1 MNPMLLLFV
10 CVSCLS
16 VLGIFV
22 MCSLTVCF
30 GGAKVRMPSQVIYE
44 VPDMEDLGLV
54 SLRSIVRGAVRIE
67 KNPQLCYVDTIDW
80 TSLTSVDHEDDF
92 VLQNKAS
99 SSVVS
104 PLLCAVC
111 CLK

>member
-1 MNPMLLLFV
+1 
-10 CVSCLS
+10 
-16 VLGIFV
+16 VL
-22 MCSLTVCF
+22 
-30 GGAKVRMPSQVIYE
+30 QVVYE

-80 TSLTSVDHEDDF
+80 TALTSVDHEDDF

-99 SSVVS
+99 CIIVS
-104 PLLCAVC
+104 Q
-111 CLK
+111 